1 MPDDARR
8 QMAAIAKVTRYPAET
23 LLCREGAHEEV
34 FYIIGEGQVIIS
46 QQLGSSERFL
56 RYADP
61 GQYFGEMALIANSPR
76 NANVRTTMDSAFL
89 EVDKAAFIEI
99 LRQNPIIALTMF
111 QNTVGWLRANDRA
124 ALDDLH
130 RQNEQL
136 EKAYEALQIQ
146 EKRRSEFL
154 TTLAH
159 ELRTPLTSSNG
170 FMKLIK
176 SGTMT
181 GPALQM
187 GLDKVA
193 SGLER
198 VVSLVNDLLFVQ
210 EMDLI
215 EPTLRLVDLPE
226 ILSGLVDET
235 ESAAKENRLNVIVN
249 VPNTLPT
256 IEADPDG
263 LLRALRAILD
273 NAIKFSPNGGE
284 IRIDVTASDDYLDI
298 AIKDPG
304 IGIEPEF
311 LPKIFERFEHQEKRG
326 DQLFG
331 GIGLGLAIARHL
343 IESFGGHI
351 LVESK
356 VDQGSTFK
364 VRLPVL
370 VQSEASGAGKN
381 EGESR

>member
-1 MPDDARR
+1 MPEDALR
-8 QMAAIAKVTRYPAET
+8 QMAGIAKLMRYPANT

-76 NANVRTTMDSAFL
+76 NANVRTTVDSAFL

-99 LRQNPIIALTMF
+99 LRQNPVIALTMF

-124 ALDDLH
+124 SLDDLH
-130 RQNEQL
+130 RQNQAL
-136 EKAYEALQIQ
+136 EEAYEALQIQ

-176 SGTMT
+176 GGTMT

-193 SGLER
+193 NGLER

-215 EPTLRLVDLPE
+215 EPTLRLVDLLE
-226 ILSGLVDET
+226 ILNALVDESA
-235 ESAAKENRLNVIVN
+235 SAASQNGLNIIIN
-249 VPNTLPT
+249 VPQTLPT

-284 IRIDVTASDDYLDI
+284 VRIDVVASDDYLDI
-298 AIKDPG
+298 AVKDPG

-326 DQLFG
+326 DHLFG
-331 GIGLGLAIARHL
+331 GIGLGLAIARHV

-356 VDQGSTFK
+356 VDEGSTFK
-364 VRLPVL
+364 IRLPVL
-370 VQSEASGAGKN
+370 VQSEAARAGKN
-381 EGESR
+381 DSETR